1 MIQACHCASL
11 SFTKYSR
18 SLLAGTPFALFLLV
32 VGNYRFIL
40 FLGAGMASDLL
51 NVGTQSVLTAQRQLN
66 TTGHNISNVNTEG
79 YSRQSV
85 VQGTNDPRQYG
96 GSTYGMGVHV
106 ENVRRSW
113 DQFAVKELNMS
124 STNNANK
131 TDTQNN
137 LDMLSS
143 MLSSVSSKK
152 IPENLNEWFD
162 AVKTMADTPNDLG
175 ARKVVLEKAKIFS
188 DTLNDFHESVRLQS
202 DVTNK
207 KLDMGIERVN
217 QLGQE
222 IRDIHRLMM
231 RTPGPHNDLMDQH
244 EKLIAELSEY
254 TKVTVTPR
262 ANAEGFNVHIGNGH
276 TLVSG
281 TESSQLKMIDGDP
294 DVHQRRLAMVEGE
307 GIKPIKAD
315 DIDGKIGALLDMRD
329 QHIPQLLDEMGRLAT
344 GFSYKVNQLQSQG
357 LDLNGQVG
365 QDIFTDVNADRVAK
379 SRVFAAPNSQAD
391 VAVYIDDIAAIKG
404 GEYSLRFDGSQYS
417 VTTPKGEQI
426 KLDMAQSES
435 SFVLDGMRVQIGEGL
450 APGERVLLRP
460 TRSGAAI
467 IKMETNDA
475 KAIAAQ
481 SYEASTTFAQG
492 DAKFKILAAGD
503 VKEFEVTLQAADQTH
518 DTPWLKITD
527 NKGNVLSDQ
536 YSYPLDKQN
545 PRIEISVP
553 ENHPLYKNGSKTVFE
568 LTDGALLNDKFT
580 ANLVPSEGD
589 NGNLRKMQQLQT
601 NKMMD
606 DQSSTLIDVYH
617 NLNTEVGLKSSTAN
631 RLASVASLELESA
644 QERVASISGVNLDE
658 EAANMMKFQQAYM
671 ASSRIMQAANDTF
684 NTILQ
689 LR

>member
-1 MIQACHCASL
+1 
-11 SFTKYSR
+11 
-18 SLLAGTPFALFLLV
+18 
-32 VGNYRFIL
+32 
-40 FLGAGMASDLL
+40 MASDLL

-85 VQGTNDPRQYG
+85 IQGTNDPRMFG

-113 DQFAVKELNMS
+113 DQFAVNELNLS

-131 TDTQNN
+131 TDTQDN

-143 MLSSVSSKK
+143 MLSSVASKK

-188 DTLNDFHESVRLQS
+188 DTLNDFHETVRLQS

-217 QLGQE
+217 QLALE

-244 EKLIAELSEY
+244 EKLVTELSEY

-262 ANAEGFNVHIGNGH
+262 KNAEGFNVHIGNGH

-281 TESSQLKMIDGDP
+281 TEASQLKMIDGYP
-294 DVHQRRLAMVEGE
+294 DVHQRRLAMVEGD
-307 GIKPIKAD
+307 GIKAIKSD
-315 DIDGKIGALLDMRD
+315 DMDGKIGALLEMRD
-329 QHIPQLLDEMGRLAT
+329 KHIPQLQDEMGRLAT
-344 GFSYKVNQLQSQG
+344 GFSYKINQLQSQG
-357 LDLNGQVG
+357 LDLNGKIGKDV
-365 QDIFTDVNADRVAK
+365 FTDVNSELVAK
-379 SRVFAAPNSQAD
+379 SRVFAAPDSQAD
-391 VAVYIDDIAAIKG
+391 VAVYIEDISAIKG
-404 GEYSLRFDGSQYS
+404 GEYSLRYDGDQYS
-417 VTTPKGEQI
+417 VTTPKGEQMSLNI
-426 KLDMAQSES
+426 DRSDS
-435 SFVLDGMRVQIGEGL
+435 SFVLDGMKVQIGEGL
-450 APGERVLLRP
+450 AAGERVLLRP

-492 DAKFKILAAGD
+492 NAKFKIREAGD
-503 VKEFEVTLQAADQTH
+503 VKEFEVTVQPADEKH
-518 DTPWLKITD
+518 DKPWLKITD
-527 NKGNVLSDQ
+527 NKGNLLSDK
-536 YSYPLDKQN
+536 YSYPLDKDN
-545 PRIEISVP
+545 PMIEISVP
-553 ENHPLYKNGSKTVFE
+553 KSHPLYKNGDATVFE
-568 LTDGALLNDKFT
+568 LSEGALMNDKFT
-580 ANLVPSEGD
+580 ANLVPSEGG
-589 NGNLRKMQQLQT
+589 NGNLRKMQKIQT
-601 NKMMD
+601 DKMMD
-606 DQSSTLIDVYH
+606 GKSSTLIDVYH

-631 RLASVASLELESA
+631 RLASVARLEHEAA

-671 ASSRIMQAANDTF
+671 ASSRVMQAANDTF